1 MKNQEIVYID
11 VEGDDVVI
19 QSRDSH
25 YHDTVENFIKDEGHS
40 VLSYIRRLDICK
52 DTGLKML
59 NGAVLSENTFM
70 GREVTAYADALISA
84 VDALKEAQEKR
95 KNPEPELTPEEKE
108 SNERQNEISEAKRYL
123 YETDYAVIKCME
135 QGLDLDTEYPGLRAE
150 RQAKRDLINE
160 NERKMKES

>member
-11 VEGDDVVI
+11 VEGDDVII
-19 QSRDSH
+19 QSRNNH

-59 NGAVLSENTFM
+59 NGAVLGENTIM
-70 GREVTAYADALISA
+70 GKEVTAYADALILA

-95 KNPEPELTPEEKE
+95 QNPKPELTPEEKE
-108 SNERQNEISEAKRYL
+108 NNERQDEINEAKQYL
-123 YETDYAVIKCME
+123 SETDYAVIKCME
-135 QGLDLDTEYPGLRAE
+135 LGLDLDTEYPGLRE
-150 RQAKRDLINE
+150 KRQAKRDLINE
-160 NERKMKES
+160 NERKLKES